1 MSASLFSRCPLEATN
16 GYVERIFSFHF
27 PCTTCPVNKPVDDA
41 IGFHFLVILSSMYHY
56 SYTYMLPFLP
66 PPVRHST
73 VISRYPTSRLP
84 FPSASFHY
92 SLPFSHPL
100 NHIATVSSNPI
111 KKARS
116 RNRTPD
122 SQSILRRHLQ
132 SVKLCKS
139 SSYPIQRFNY
149 LFFPSNFLVFAYSSL
164 FSLLPF

>member
-1 MSASLFSRCPLEATN
+1 MGMWNESSLS
-16 GYVERIFSFHF
+16 IFSVQHAQL
-27 PCTTCPVNKPVDDA
+27 TNQSTMLS
-41 IGFHFLVILSSMYHY
+41 GFIFSLSSLVYVSLLLY
-56 SYTYMLPFLP
+56 LYVAVSPS
-66 PPVRHST
+66 PVRHST

-122 SQSILRRHLQ
+122 SQSILRRHL
-132 SVKLCKS
+132 
-139 SSYPIQRFNY
+139 
-149 LFFPSNFLVFAYSSL
+149 
-164 FSLLPF
+164 